1 MTVEKSNMGR
11 GCDRGAEHTGDM
23 RGGAGVACVEPVT
36 KAAVAQRTPSLGFPG
51 NFKRGQW
58 SEKECTKYC
67 TFTSGNM
74 DIHLAL
80 ATLLS
85 SRIERQSK

>member
-1 MTVEKSNMGR
+1 MPWSISQLLHLPPCLNSPKSDDERSPPHNTSMTVEKGNVGR

-51 NFKRGQW
+51 N
-58 SEKECTKYC
+58 C
-67 TFTSGNM
+67 
-74 DIHLAL
+74 
-80 ATLLS
+80 
-85 SRIERQSK
+85 